1 MKITNKLI
9 ITTFALLLFFNAK
22 ANAHLLE
29 YNFILDTADVEGPAF
44 GGVSVGD
51 VFQGS
56 LAIET
61 HVLQEIVDEDGGF
74 ATVIVPLQDD
84 DDNFNFAY
92 TVNVGNYSYT
102 EQTAGSFNSE
112 FTVDDPANVEDVV
125 GFSLDIGDLSF
136 NDLEVGAAGGMPLI
150 GAWSAIDGDSG
161 NVVSGALTVSVPTIP
176 SEVPIPAAVW
186 LFGSGLLSL
195 SGLKR
200 KKAEIN

>member
-1 MKITNKLI
+1 MKIKKMFI
-9 ITTFALLLFFNAK
+9 IATFALLFFVNTN

-29 YNFILDTADVEGPAF
+29 FDLILDTADVEGPAF

-61 HVLQEIVDEDGGF
+61 HVLQKVVDEDGGF
-74 ATVIVPLQDD
+74 ATVIVPLLD
-84 DDNFNFAY
+84 DDNFNFSY

-102 EQTAGSFNSE
+102 EQTAGSFHSE

-136 NDLEVGAAGGMPLI
+136 NDLEVTVEDGSPMMGS
-150 GAWSAIDGDSG
+150 WSATDGDSG
-161 NVVSGALTVSVPTIP
+161 NVVSGVLSVAVPTVP
-176 SEVPIPAAVW
+176 SEVPIPAAMW
-186 LFGSGLLSL
+186 LFGSGLLGL

-200 KKAEIN
+200 KKAGIN